1 MDDGEAMESSSPG
14 IQGFGCTDVGMVRES
29 NQDNYLLAEGLRLFV
44 VADGMGGHNGG
55 EVASQIAVETID
67 DYVRLRLKDAQLSH
81 EGPLE
86 KHPAIELIASAL
98 KQASARIH
106 RTAVR
111 TPELHGMGTTVTGIY
126 FHGRFAFIGHV
137 GDSRAYLIRDGR
149 IEQLS
154 DDHSMVAEMVRAG
167 MMTPEQAEQSHM
179 KNIITRSVGVDED
192 VAVDTIVVPIQARDI
207 YLLCSDGLINQLK
220 DEEILM
226 LSEQHFL
233 RDLPRRLV
241 EMANSRGG
249 DDNISVVLA
258 YVEALPKSETSED

>member
-1 MDDGEAMESSSPG
+1 MEKSESPEPGSPG
-14 IQGFGCTDVGMVRES
+14 VHGFGCTDVGMVRES
-29 NQDNYLLAEGLRLFV
+29 NQDNYLLAEALRLFV

-67 DYVRLRLKDAQLSH
+67 DYVRLRLKDGVASH
-81 EGPLE
+81 DGPLE

-111 TPELHGMGTTVTGIY
+111 SPELHGMGTTVTGIY
-126 FHGRFAFIGHV
+126 FHDRFAFIGHV
-137 GDSRAYLIRDGR
+137 GDSRAYLIRAGR

-167 MMTPEQAEQSHM
+167 MMTQEQAEQSHM

-192 VAVDTIVVPIQARDI
+192 VAVDTIVVPIQPNDL

-226 LSEQHFL
+226 LAEENFL
-233 RDLPRRLV
+233 RDLPRKLI

-249 DDNISVVLA
+249 DDNISVVIA
-258 YVEALPKSETSED
+258 FVEAMPNEPKNGA

>member
-1 MDDGEAMESSSPG
+1 MESSDSSELPTPG
-14 IQGFGCTDVGMVRES
+14 IHGFGCTDVGMVRES
-29 NQDNYLLAEGLRLFV
+29 NQDNYLLAEGLSLFV

-67 DYVRLRLKDAQLSH
+67 DYVRLRKKDGPLSH
-81 EGPLE
+81 DGPLE

-111 TPELHGMGTTVTGIY
+111 SPDLHGMGTTVTGIF
-126 FHGRFAFIGHV
+126 FHGRFAFVGHV
-137 GDSRAYLIRDGR
+137 GDSRAYLIRGNR

-192 VAVDTIVVPIQARDI
+192 VAVDTIVVPLQPNDL
-207 YLLCSDGLINQLK
+207 YLLCSDGLINQVK

-226 LSEQHFL
+226 LAEENFV
-233 RDLPRRLV
+233 RDLPRKLV

-249 DDNISVVLA
+249 DDNISVV
-258 YVEALPKSETSED
+258 VALIESLPS